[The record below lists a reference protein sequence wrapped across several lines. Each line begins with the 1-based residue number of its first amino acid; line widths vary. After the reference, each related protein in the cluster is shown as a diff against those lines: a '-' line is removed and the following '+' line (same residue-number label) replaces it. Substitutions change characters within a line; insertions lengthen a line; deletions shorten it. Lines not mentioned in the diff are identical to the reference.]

1 MLRRSAQLS
10 TLAWSRLSQPG
21 VSIAKVP
28 KPWRTAHATPGREA
42 AGLVVA
48 KKLVGDDVLRAAC
61 VEIAKLRFD
70 RDADSVDGSPTFEV
84 SWVRQG
90 KYCHSGLARVFK
102 QTIEEKLTPLIRSVS
117 HLHGMA
123 DSRGLVLCDALVRSY
138 DEGQRRQHPAHYDSQ
153 ALVTAVLEV
162 DMGCGGFEGPGFY
175 VQPDAHV
182 SSRLPITM
190 SSGDVIAHSFDLQH
204 GVEVHSGRRCSVI
217 FWFADSSASCASGA
231 QPWYHAAASCGDAD
245 AQYNLSCHYVQQA
258 DAARAVSA
266 ADVGTWIVADHQTA
280 PTAPAKLL
288 PLRAQELMRAS
299 AVQGHF
305 LAQLAHGIML
315 VHAEME
321 ARGVSDHASLLRS
334 YRASGEDFFR
344 SEVYL
349 ESERW
354 IRSSA
359 DRGYYR
365 AMVHLHSRRLEQAEH
380 VAGLVQSAGRQV
392 HGQVEPVEAIEMA
405 SQQAAHTAEAL
416 QWLTRAAE
424 QRADPATMY
433 ALAVAHRDGSYGC
446 TTVDVATARHWF
458 KAAAKM
464 GHPPSQFEMGKLGG
478 PEAEKW
484 LQLASHHGV
493 GDSSRALA
501 LLYARRGEAT
511 KLMRLFSGCVGRL
524 LQGSSKVSA
533 AALPHIPLAGGV

>member
-1 MLRRSAQLS
+1 M
-10 TLAWSRLSQPG
+10 
-21 VSIAKVP
+21 
-28 KPWRTAHATPGREA
+28 
-42 AGLVVA
+42 
-48 KKLVGDDVLRAAC
+48 
-61 VEIAKLRFD
+61 
-70 RDADSVDGSPTFEV
+70 DS
-84 SWVRQG
+84 
-90 KYCHSGLARVFK
+90 C
-102 QTIEEKLTPLIRSVS
+102 
-117 HLHGMA
+117 
-123 DSRGLVLCDALVRSY
+123 
-138 DEGQRRQHPAHYDSQ
+138 
-153 ALVTAVLEV
+153 
-162 DMGCGGFEGPGFY
+162 
-175 VQPDAHV
+175 
-182 SSRLPITM
+182 
-190 SSGDVIAHSFDLQH
+190 
-204 GVEVHSGRRCSVI
+204 
-217 FWFADSSASCASGA
+217 
-231 QPWYHAAASCGDAD
+231 
-245 AQYNLSCHYVQQA
+245 
-258 DAARAVSA
+258 
-266 ADVGTWIVADHQTA
+266 DHQTA
-280 PTAPAKLL
+280 PTAPASCS
-288 PLRAQELMRAS
+288 PPCSRADAAS

-392 HGQVEPVEAIEMA
+392 HGQVEPVEASEMA
-405 SQQAAHTAEAL
+405 SQQAANTAEAL

-464 GHPPSQFEMGKLGG
+464 GHPPSQFEMETRRARSREMAAAGLSSWRRRLL
-478 PEAEKW
+478 P
-484 LQLASHHGV
+484 GV
-493 GDSSRALA
+493 GICMRGGRGGVRERVRGAAPMDTRSECVAFGAGRSLDGVRIRLRRRLMFCQ
-501 LLYARRGEAT
+501 LL
-511 KLMRLFSGCVGRL
+511 LRLCVPFLCGGRSASAEPG
-524 LQGSSKVSA
+524 QGSPA
-533 AALPHIPLAGGV
+533 AALPLL